1 MSAIELYIAVC
12 VGIGVVYSTVRLLF
26 DDEMPNVIG

>member
-1 MSAIELYIAVC
+1 MNVIELYIAVC
-12 VGIGVVYSTVRLLF
+12 VGIGVMYGTVRLLF